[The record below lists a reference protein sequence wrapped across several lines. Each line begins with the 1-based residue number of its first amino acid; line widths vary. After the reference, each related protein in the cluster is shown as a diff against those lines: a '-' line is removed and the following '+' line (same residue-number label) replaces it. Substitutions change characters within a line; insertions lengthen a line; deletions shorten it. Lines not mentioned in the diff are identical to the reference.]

1 MFVQYPLCKWF
12 SKNKDGVFIL
22 KLQGHIMYVG
32 TTFEEGHNKKM
43 RKAIKYLLTNPSSP
57 LEQAYEMRSIVA
69 VKWIYEE
76 DEEKAEKRKQD
87 LKKKYKL
94 DQHEKWT
101 LTR

>member
-1 MFVQYPLCKWF
+1 MFVQYPLCKWL
-12 SKNKDGVFIL
+12 SKNKDGVFVL

-32 TTFEEGHNKKM
+32 TTFDEGHKKKM

-69 VKWIYEE
+69 VKWYYEE
-76 DEEKAEKRKQD
+76 DEERALKRKEE

-94 DQHEKWT
+94 DQKEKWSI
-101 LTR
+101 